1 MAQSLKIQ
9 YQSDL
14 HFEFGYNRN
23 LFHKQKYRKACG
35 DVLVIAGDLDYLDES
50 GEYSR
55 GYTREYLSW
64 AGDNYGM
71 VYIVPGNHEYWGE
84 SPYDLSNAFAPYR
97 IQFASNVILGSNIVE
112 EYRGLKF
119 ALSTLWYR
127 VNFNIERFLK
137 SNERRWVRC
146 NGDSI
151 TVDIINRLNSTC
163 IDFLKESRADIVVTH
178 HAPTYRV
185 MHPIFETDKSNEQF
199 YNNLD
204 ELIAELAPQAWIF
217 GHLHYSDMR
226 ESDIFLPTRLLTN
239 PLGYAWEEKTG
250 FKVNSILEVNQK
262 GLS

>member
-1 MAQSLKIQ
+1 MQQALKIQ
-9 YQSDL
+9 YLSDL

-35 DVLVIAGDLDYLDES
+35 DVLVIAGDLDYLDKS

-55 GYTREYLSW
+55 GYTKEYLSW
-64 AGDNYGM
+64 AGDNYEM

-84 SPYDLSNAFAPYR
+84 SPYDLSKAFAPYR
-97 IQFASNVILGSNIVE
+97 IQFASNVILGSNVME
-112 EYRGLKF
+112 EYCGWKF

-178 HAPTYRV
+178 HAPTHRV
-185 MHPIFETDKSNEQF
+185 MHPMFETSKSNEQF
-199 YNNLD
+199 YNNSD
-204 ELIAELAPQAWIF
+204 ELIASLAPKAWIF
-217 GHLHYSDMR
+217 GHVHYSDTR
-226 ESDIFLPTRLLTN
+226 GARVFAPTQLLAN
-239 PLGYAWEEKTG
+239 PLGYAWEEKTR
-250 FKVNSILEVNQK
+250 FNINSTIELWPN
-262 GLS
+262 